1 MQPDLTLAGFE
12 KVYAVGDLANAK
24 DDDGKPLPQLA
35 AVAQQAAK
43 CCAENAIASLHGKP
57 AQPFIYRDRGILAM
71 IGRNA
76 AIAELGASHH
86 EIVGP
91 VAFVT
96 WLGIHVALL
105 TTARAKLETVVEWA
119 WDYFGAQ
126 HAGQL
131 IDR

>member
-1 MQPDLTLAGFE
+1 MRGNHCPNSQ
-12 KVYAVGDLANAK
+12 
-24 DDDGKPLPQLA
+24 QLRNRRE
-35 AVAQQAAK
+35 K
-43 CCAENAIASLHGKP
+43 CCAGNVIASLDGKP

-76 AIAELGASHH
+76 AVAELGATHH

-91 VAFVT
+91 VALVT

-105 TTARAKLETVVEWA
+105 TTARAKLEAVIEWA

-131 IDR
+131 IDQ